1 MRRNK
6 IKRVQQQLQLGIFTA
21 LFLLVSVSFSFAQA
35 HGDTTETTLHAP
47 VALDHSA
54 DTHAVEAH
62 KEEASKTDFIFH
74 HIADA
79 HDWHFMTI
87 GHTHVS
93 ISLPIIVYSPTHG
106 LSMFMSSKFLDEH
119 HHPVAYQG
127 YYLDSHNK
135 VKAEDA
141 TWLLDLSI
149 TKNVTSMIISVT
161 LLLLV
166 FITAA
171 KGYKGEL
178 KAPKGVQSFVEPL
191 ILFVRDGIAKPN
203 IGKHHERFMPYLL
216 TIFFFIFFN
225 NLMGLLPGA
234 ANVTG
239 NIAVTITL
247 AILTFIITNVN
258 GNKSY
263 WKHIFA
269 TPGVPV
275 ALLPLMI
282 VIEFIGL
289 FTKPFSLTV
298 RLFAN
303 ITAGHII
310 ILSIL
315 GLVFIIESAW
325 VGFGSVPLAVM
336 MSFLELLVAFI
347 QAFVFTLLS
356 SIYIGQA
363 VVEHDHH

>member
-1 MRRNK
+1 M
-6 IKRVQQQLQLGIFTA
+6 Q
-21 LFLLVSVSFSFAQA
+21 
-35 HGDTTETTLHAP
+35 
-47 VALDHSA
+47 
-54 DTHAVEAH
+54 
-62 KEEASKTDFIFH
+62 
-74 HIADA
+74 
-79 HDWHFMTI
+79 
-87 GHTHVS
+87 
-93 ISLPIIVYSPTHG
+93 
-106 LSMFMSSKFLDEH
+106 
-119 HHPVAYQG
+119 
-127 YYLDSHNK
+127 
-135 VKAEDA
+135 
-141 TWLLDLSI
+141 
-149 TKNVTSMIISVT
+149 
-161 LLLLV
+161 
-166 FITAA
+166 
-171 KGYKGEL
+171 
-178 KAPKGVQSFVEPL
+178 L